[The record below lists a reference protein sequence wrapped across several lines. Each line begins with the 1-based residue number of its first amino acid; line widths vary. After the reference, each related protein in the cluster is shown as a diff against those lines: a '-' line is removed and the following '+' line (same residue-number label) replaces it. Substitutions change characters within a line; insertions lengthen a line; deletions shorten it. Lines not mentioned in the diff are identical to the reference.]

1 MSKSIMQKDLSRCF
15 LCGGMNS
22 LEEHHIFGGANR
34 KLSERYGLKVMLCG
48 VECHRLGKHSAHM
61 NIEVNKSLKRLGQ
74 IAFEARHSHEE
85 FMEIFKKNY
94 L

>member
-15 LCGGMNS
+15 LCGGMNG
-22 LEEHHIFGGANR
+22 LEEHHIFGGPNR
-34 KLSERYGLKVMLCG
+34 KWSEKYGLKVMLCG

-61 NIEVNKSLKRLGQ
+61 DRQTGDCLKRLGQ